1 MKAIKKINNNVAV
14 CLDNENHELIA
25 IGRGLGFPEMP
36 YEITDLSSIRRTFYN
51 VDSMYVGLAKEIPE
65 DIIDASA
72 EVVDMIRMNVN
83 VPISSNLVFTLAD
96 HIHFA
101 IQRRKTGMVIAAPM
115 RYDIENLYS
124 DEYELGEKALAI
136 FNKRLK
142 AHLPTEEASNLALH
156 IINAKNMSE
165 APLKNEENSDLI
177 SEITDIIAGFFSLY
191 IDKHDFNYSRFV
203 THMQY
208 LLKRETQ
215 GKSLNTDNQQMYAD
229 ARKNYPKVAECVD
242 QIAEY
247 LQQQRGFTLEDEEK
261 LYLMMHVNRLCA
273 KEGL

>member
-142 AHLPTEEASNLALH
+142 AHLPIEEASNLALH
-156 IINAKNMSE
+156 VINAKNMSE

-229 ARKNYPKVAECVD
+229 ARRNYPKVAECVD
-242 QIAEY
+242 RIAEY